1 MKKTINFCGNCP
13 FKYSD
18 YDDYALGYSTVTTCT
33 LSKFLKLEDDCIL
46 VSDGDAELKTPI
58 WCPLKTDEF
67 TFDFKEFSTERK
79 IEIDSTLKKIEV
91 LQNYFDN
98 TYDVDYDNPDVIEKN
113 TKLQTLYT
121 TYNELQSNEDV
132 EYDFQTELNKS
143 IDEIKIQLSTLESV
157 GNKLQESINNLGE

>member
-13 FKYSD
+13 FKYSN

-46 VSDGDAELKTPI
+46 VSDGEKELKTPN